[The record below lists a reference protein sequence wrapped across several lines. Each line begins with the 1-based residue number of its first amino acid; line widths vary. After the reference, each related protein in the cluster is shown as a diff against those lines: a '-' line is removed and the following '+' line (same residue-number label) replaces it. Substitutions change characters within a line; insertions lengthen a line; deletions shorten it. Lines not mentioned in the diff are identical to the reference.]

1 MITKNGGVFMKRR
14 IPDEKKIMREMAQIA
29 FNADEKTA
37 DRLRAL
43 DLLSDY
49 VGRQTRTDEA
59 FVRLDALL
67 ALMTETQE

>member
-1 MITKNGGVFMKRR
+1 MKRK

-29 FNADEKTA
+29 FDSEQKTA

-43 DLLSDY
+43 DLLSEY

-59 FVRLDALL
+59 LLRLDAVLS
-67 ALMTETQE
+67 LMTDKTDR

>member
-1 MITKNGGVFMKRR
+1 MKRK

-29 FNADEKTA
+29 FDSEQKTA

-43 DLLSDY
+43 DLLSEY

-59 FVRLDALL
+59 LLRLDAVLS
-67 ALMTETQE
+67 LMTDKTDL